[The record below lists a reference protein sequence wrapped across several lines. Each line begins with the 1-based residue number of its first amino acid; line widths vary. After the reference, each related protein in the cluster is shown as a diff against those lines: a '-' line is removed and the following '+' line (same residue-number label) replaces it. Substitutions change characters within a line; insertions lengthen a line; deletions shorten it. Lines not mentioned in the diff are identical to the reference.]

1 MTAQTI
7 EAHDGATSV
16 DSHDVTLDCRAI
28 MQKNAGL
35 LVVLNGGG
43 ERAEAAISA
52 LDGLLRARIA
62 ASP

>member
-1 MTAQTI
+1 MR
-7 EAHDGATSV
+7 
-16 DSHDVTLDCRAI
+16 RAA
-28 MQKNAGL
+28 AGRARL
-35 LVVLNGGG
+35 IVLNGGG